1 MMSDS
6 TVPSFSFDLKRDH
19 MCGLLCES
27 DVGKEVVLNG
37 WVASRRDHGSLIF
50 VDLRD
55 ARGIVQ
61 VVFDPS
67 SSTEA
72 HALAG
77 ELRSEYVIAV
87 KGVVRKRPAGSENP
101 SIKTGAVEVLALSA
115 QVVNPSEI
123 LPFELKEDS
132 SVDEKLRLKYRYL
145 DLRRQAMRSSIEL
158 RHRVTRA
165 THECLD
171 SLGFLE
177 IETPQLTKSTPEGA
191 RDFLVPAR
199 LQPGRFFAL
208 PQSPQLFK
216 QVLMVSGFERYY
228 QIARCFR
235 DEDLRADRQPE
246 FTQID
251 IEMSFVDEED
261 IIETT
266 EKLISSIFQAALG
279 ISIETPFQRISY
291 YEAMERYGTDRPDL
305 RYECTMATLDEVFSK
320 TEFKVF
326 AESLKSKAN
335 IRGLGIKG
343 GSSFSRSEL
352 DSWERQA
359 KEMGA
364 RGLLWFVLEDGTLS
378 SPVSKFLSSA
388 EKKGIIDSLRLED
401 GDAAFALAGER
412 EQSDDIL
419 FQLRRQ
425 VAERLGLVDE
435 GSFKAVWVV
444 DFPLFSYNASE
455 RRYDSLHHPFTSPTP
470 DSLAIIEQDPSK
482 ARARAYDVVIN
493 GIEIGGGSI
502 RIHQRDVQEKMFD
515 LLGIP
520 PQEYKSKFGF
530 LLEALQYG
538 APPHGGIALGLDRLV
553 MLLAGRQTIRDV
565 IAFPKTQSASCPL
578 TGAPDEV
585 NISQLRELGL
595 RFL

>member
-1 MMSDS
+1 MMVMGDS
-6 TVPSFSFDLKRDH
+6 MKSSFSFDLKRDH
-19 MCGLLCES
+19 MCGLLGES
-27 DVGKEVVLNG
+27 DVGEEVVLNG

-55 ARGIVQ
+55 AEGIVQ
-61 VVFDPS
+61 VAFDPS
-67 SSTEA
+67 SSPQA

-77 ELRSEYVIAV
+77 ELKSEYVIAV
-87 KGVVRKRPAGSENP
+87 KGLVRKRPAGSENP
-101 SIKTGAVEVLALSA
+101 SIKTGAVEVLALFA
-115 QVVNPSEI
+115 KVINPSET

-145 DLRRQAMRSSIEL
+145 DLRRQAMRNSIEL
-158 RHRVTRA
+158 RHRVTHA
-165 THECLD
+165 AHECLD
-171 SLGFLE
+171 SMGFLE

-191 RDFLVPAR
+191 RDFLVPSR

-261 IIETT
+261 VIGTT
-266 EKLISSIFQAALG
+266 ERLISSIFQAALG
-279 ISIETPFQRISY
+279 ISMETPFQRISY
-291 YEAMERYGTDRPDL
+291 QEAMERYGTDRPDL
-305 RYECTMATLDEVFSK
+305 RYECVMATLDEVFSK
-320 TEFKVF
+320 TEFRVF
-326 AESLKSKAN
+326 AESLKSKAS

-352 DSWERQA
+352 DSWERRA
-359 KEMGA
+359 KDMGA
-364 RGLLWFVLEDGTLS
+364 RGLLWFVLEKGTLS
-378 SPVSKFLSSA
+378 SPVSKFLSSE

-401 GDAAFALAGER
+401 GDAAFILAGER
-412 EQSDDIL
+412 QQSDDIL

-425 VAERLGLVDE
+425 AAERLGLVDE
-435 GSFKAVWVV
+435 KSFKVVWVV
-444 DFPLFSYNASE
+444 DFPLLSYNASE
-455 RRYDSLHHPFTSPTP
+455 ERYDSLHHPFTSPTP
-470 DSLAIIEQDPSK
+470 SSLAFIDQDPLK

-502 RIHQRDVQEKMFD
+502 RIHQRDVQEKMFN
-515 LLGIP
+515 LLGISRE
-520 PQEYKSKFGF
+520 EYKSKFGF
-530 LLEALQYG
+530 LLEALEYG

-553 MLLAGRQTIRDV
+553 M
-565 IAFPKTQSASCPL
+565 
-578 TGAPDEV
+578 
-585 NISQLRELGL
+585 
-595 RFL
+595 